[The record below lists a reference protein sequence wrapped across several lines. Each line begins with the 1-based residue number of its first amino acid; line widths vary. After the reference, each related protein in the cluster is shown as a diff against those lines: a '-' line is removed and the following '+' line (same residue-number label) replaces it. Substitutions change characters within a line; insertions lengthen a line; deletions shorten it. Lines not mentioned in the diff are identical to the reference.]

1 MTLAVDWPVN
11 CARFATPLRQ
21 SQQILRGGHKSG
33 RLPDGTD
40 GECEASSRSE
50 VRREDPVLS
59 VVERTVSDGREDLAN
74 DEERIA
80 IQVVRRGARHDD
92 RAGQVEGGE
101 DNGHDGATQFVDVEA
116 EADAQE
122 SIYEVRYRNLDAET
136 LSEMD

>member
-1 MTLAVDWPVN
+1 M
-11 CARFATPLRQ
+11 R
-21 SQQILRGGHKSG
+21 
-33 RLPDGTD
+33 TD

-92 RAGQVEGGE
+92 CAGQVESGK
-101 DNGHDGATQFVDVEA
+101 DDGHDGATKLVDVEA

-122 SIYEVRYRNLDAET
+122 RIHEVRYCNLDAGI
-136 LSEMD
+136 LSEIC